1 MQTLHRLRR
10 FRDLRAISPG
20 QSPSRWRTPSPR
32 AATNRKSAPPLPDHL
47 QPTSAVGSPA
57 VPPTA
62 AKAVAPRSRWRRRPG
77 TGAERL
83 PPRPRASMSPAPRQS
98 CAGRSAISQSWQTE
112 CACRL
117 RGITRPAS
125 IAKRIARAV
134 VGSDPL
140 AGEEHGTSD
149 IPGRSVL
156 RGGQGRPAAAIPSL
170 YHRGMRHV
178 GISPPLF
185 QGCAAAVSCLP
196 SAVLPLLMV
205 PRSFGPAL
213 ASGLCPA
220 SSARAGCSP
229 DPVQVPCRSQD
240 PGSRTGGRAF
250 VLMLVPAEA
259 AWPATTSR

>member
-1 MQTLHRLRR
+1 MQTLPLR

-62 AKAVAPRSRWRRRPG
+62 AKAVAPRWRWSSRPG
-77 TGAERL
+77 TGAERM
-83 PPRPRASMSPAPRQS
+83 PPRPRASVGPAPRQARAGRVQ
-98 CAGRSAISQSWQTE
+98 CAGD
-112 CACRL
+112 
-117 RGITRPAS
+117 PAL
-125 IAKRIARAV
+125 
-134 VGSDPL
+134 PL
-140 AGEEHGTSD
+140 AGSPGTVQSD
-149 IPGRSVL
+149 AGRGRRAGHSGTGPITSVRPSFRPGPQRSGARGRDGKAARFVL
-156 RGGQGRPAAAIPSL
+156 SASPAAAWRS
-170 YHRGMRHV
+170 
-178 GISPPLF
+178 
-185 QGCAAAVSCLP
+185 CARPVR
-196 SAVLPLLMV
+196 LPLSTA
-205 PRSFGPAL
+205 PRLIEAAQACGPR
-213 ASGLCPA
+213 PA

>member
-57 VPPTA
+57 VPPPA
-62 AKAVAPRSRWRRRPG
+62 ARAVAPRSRWRRRPG
-77 TGAERL
+77 GGAERV
-83 PPRPRASMSPAPRQS
+83 PPRPRASVGPAPRQARAGRVQ
-98 CAGRSAISQSWQTE
+98 CAGDPALPLAVHPGTARSDAGRGRRAKLARCSRLPSCRCNAPAQ
-112 CACRL
+112 AC
-117 RGITRPAS
+117 G
-125 IAKRIARAV
+125 ARA
-134 VGSDPL
+134 SC
-140 AGEEHGTSD
+140 
-149 IPGRSVL
+149 VL
-156 RGGQGRPAAAIPSL
+156 W
-170 YHRGMRHV
+170 HR
-178 GISPPLF
+178 
-185 QGCAAAVSCLP
+185 
-196 SAVLPLLMV
+196 LPLSTA
-205 PRSFGPAL
+205 PRLIEAAQACGPR
-213 ASGLCPA
+213 PA

-240 PGSRTGGRAF
+240 PGGRPGGRAF